1 MLDGRTDGHTV
12 SSQQCR
18 YTDAGQKCTTL
29 RGKAAEFDN
38 ITAAEIEAAT
48 QEIYSVYFYFI
59 YQREETAVY
68 TDIALFQVI
77 VNYLQAVDD
86 TAHLHF
92 LHIGVSST
100 AAMVSAV
107 RDDRGRPLL
116 QGVRSNFLCATFT
129 ESRPIC
135 FSFQFLLGYSLM
147 CLRAENLLDSRR
159 LCSKF
164 YLQNSIFPILH

>member
-116 QGVRSNFLCATFT
+116 QGVRSNCCAQLSQKVVQYVFLFNFC
-129 ESRPIC
+129 
-135 FSFQFLLGYSLM
+135 
-147 CLRAENLLDSRR
+147 
-159 LCSKF
+159 
-164 YLQNSIFPILH
+164 